1 MNKLNKQNKS
11 KNSKTVTL
19 LDYKKTMEQSCV
31 EIPMNVN
38 IDYGFIEFDINEYAG
53 MIEKSLRPLTL
64 DDCK

>member
-38 IDYGFIEFDINEYAG
+38 KDDGFIEFDINEYAG